1 MTLYPF
7 VVGCDIS
14 KHHLDLHHSTQGTTR
29 RIANTADAV
38 AAWID
43 GLSDTSCLVVMEAT
57 GRYDTAFRHAL
68 AERGIAHAR
77 VNPEQARHFARATGR
92 RAKTDAIDAAMLA
105 DLGGRL
111 PLRIEPPAE
120 PARVRLTALSRRRDQ
135 LVAMRKQERTRRAE
149 ETDAH
154 IAADLDEHLALLDAR
169 IDAFDRAIPDAMRS
183 DPALTRQA
191 ALLRSAPGI
200 GPVAATVLIAHLPE
214 LGRLSPKAA
223 AALAGLAPYNNDSGS
238 FRGKRSVRGGRTRIR
253 QALYMAALAAARS
266 PTPLGRFHQRLRDAG
281 KPPKVAPHRAR
292 PQTPHHPQ
300 RHDPTAEDLR
310 PLLNNNTVAGLRRGG
325 ASARLDQR
333 HRHASG
339 ERCFNPPAPCCRI
352 TRSC

>member
-14 KHHLDLHHSTQGTTR
+14 KHHLDLHHSSDGTTR

-38 AAWID
+38 TAWVD
-43 GLSDTSCLVVMEAT
+43 GLADPPGLVVMEAT
-57 GRYDTAFRHAL
+57 GRYDAVLRQAL

-77 VNPEQARHFARATGR
+77 INPEQARHFARATGR
-92 RAKTDAIDAAMLA
+92 RAKTDAIDARMLA
-105 DLGGRL
+105 DLGRRL
-111 PLRIEPPAE
+111 PVRVEPSAQ

-149 ETDAH
+149 EADPS

-169 IDAFDRAIPDAMRS
+169 IAAFDRAIADALRS
-183 DPALTRQA
+183 DPALARQA

-200 GPVAATVLIAHLPE
+200 GPVAATVLLAHLPE
-214 LGRLSPKAA
+214 LGHLSPKAA

-253 QALYMAALAAARS
+253 QALYMAALATARS
-266 PTPLGRFHQRLRDAG
+266 NTVLGRFHQRLRDAG
-281 KPPKVAPHRAR
+281 KPPKVALIALAR
-292 PQTPHHPQ
+292 KLLATLNAMIRHQQTF
-300 RHDPTAEDLR
+300 
-310 PLLNNNTVAGLRRGG
+310 VA
-325 ASARLDQR
+325 
-333 HRHASG
+333 
-339 ERCFNPPAPCCRI
+339 
-352 TRSC
+352 T